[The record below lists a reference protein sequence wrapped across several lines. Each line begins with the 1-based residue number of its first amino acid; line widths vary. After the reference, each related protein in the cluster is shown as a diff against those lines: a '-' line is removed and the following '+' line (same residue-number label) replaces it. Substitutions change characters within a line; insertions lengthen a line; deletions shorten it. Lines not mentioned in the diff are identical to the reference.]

1 MEVVGTIECLVLF
14 LKYDLSPCPLQTS
27 IPLWGLSPKG
37 ERNRKKVFER
47 AIELRVD
54 EV

>member
-27 IPLWGLSPKG
+27 IPLWDFLLKEKEIG
-37 ERNRKKVFER
+37 KKYFR
-47 AIELRVD
+47 GR
-54 EV
+54 